1 MRIRDQE
8 ARDKKD
14 KDMVA
19 ILQQQLQQQ
28 QAMFQQMQQQNQILF
43 GFVKNTLERK

>member
-1 MRIRDQE
+1 MTIKDQE
-8 ARDKKD
+8 ARDKKNEG
-14 KDMVA
+14 MVA

-28 QAMFQQMQQQNQILF
+28 QAMFQQMQLQNQILF

>member
-1 MRIRDQE
+1 MKDQE

-19 ILQQQLQQQ
+19 IFQQQLQQL
-28 QAMFQQMQQQNQILF
+28 QAMFQQMQQQNQILS
-43 GFVKNTLERK
+43 GFVKNTLEKK